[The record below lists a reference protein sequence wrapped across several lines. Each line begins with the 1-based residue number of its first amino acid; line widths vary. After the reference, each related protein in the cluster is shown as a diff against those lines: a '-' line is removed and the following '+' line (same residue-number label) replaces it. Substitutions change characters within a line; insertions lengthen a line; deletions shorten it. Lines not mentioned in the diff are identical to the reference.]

1 LDYAILPIGGHYTM
15 DADDALIATKYIE
28 CDKVIGVHYNTF
40 DAIKIDTEE
49 ALAKFKREN
58 KVLLLPAIGETI
70 EL

>member
-1 LDYAILPIGGHYTM
+1 
-15 DADDALIATKYIE
+15 
-28 CDKVIGVHYNTF
+28 VIGVHYNTF
-40 DAIKIDTEE
+40 PVIEIDTEE